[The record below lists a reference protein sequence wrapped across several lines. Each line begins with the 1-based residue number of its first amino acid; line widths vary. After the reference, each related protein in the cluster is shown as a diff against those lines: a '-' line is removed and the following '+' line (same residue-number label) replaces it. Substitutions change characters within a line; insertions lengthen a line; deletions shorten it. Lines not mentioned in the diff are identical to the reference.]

1 MLRSYSSINTLNTE
15 NTIMSF
21 ASLKKAAST
30 GNSLSKLTQE
40 IEKLNQPQTTGA
52 DERLWKPELDKSGN
66 GYAVIRFLPAPD
78 GEDMPWAK
86 IWSHS
91 FKGPGGQ
98 WYIENS
104 LTTIGKDD
112 PVGEL
117 NRELWNSGREQDK
130 ATARVQKRK
139 LSYYSNIYV
148 VSDPAHPENEGRVFL
163 YKYGKKIFDKL
174 VEAMQPAFADE
185 TPLDPFNFWKGA
197 DFKVKI
203 RKVDGYWNYDKSE
216 FAAPST
222 LGDFSDEELEEIWK
236 KGYSLAEFEDAKNFK
251 SYEQLKARLNL
262 VLGKSSPRPAPVAVD
277 ESEEEVVPANWG
289 KEVSDFREKAVAS
302 APVSGEE
309 DTLSYFQSLAEE
321 D

>member
-1 MLRSYSSINTLNTE
+1 
-15 NTIMSF
+15 MSF
-21 ASLKKAAST
+21 ASLKKASAT
-30 GNSLSKLTQE
+30 GNTIAKLTKE
-40 IEKLNQPQTTGA
+40 IEKINQPQGGGGP

-86 IWSHS
+86 IWSHA

-112 PVGEL
+112 PVGEM
-117 NRELWNSGREQDK
+117 NRQLWNSGSDRDK
-130 ATARVQKRK
+130 ETARAQKRK

-148 VSDPAHPENEGRVFL
+148 VSDPSRPENEGKVFL
-163 YKYGKKIFDKL
+163 YKFGKKIFDKL

-185 TPLDPFNFWKGA
+185 TPLDPFNFWTGA
-197 DFKVKI
+197 DFKLKI

-222 LGDFSDEELEEIWK
+222 LGGYDDDRLESIWK
-236 KGYSLAEFEDAKNFK
+236 QAYSLSEFEDAKNFK
-251 SYEQLKARLNL
+251 TYEQLQQRLNL
-262 VLGKSSPRPAPVAVD
+262 VLGKAPVAPRVD
-277 ESEEEVVPANWG
+277 ESEEEVFAAPVGGFNDADITPSKNWG
-289 KEVSDFREKAVAS
+289 EEVSNFREKAVAS
-302 APVSGEE
+302 SPTTDDA
-309 DTLSYFQSLAEE
+309 DDAMSYFAQLAEE